1 MKKNYILSIIIL
13 LSIYTTKAQFAASN
27 FTLLSNISPET
38 GSGTKYSGCWG
49 WTQPLTN
56 KEYAIAC
63 SKNGTYFIDVTN
75 PLTPTVSAYV
85 AGTSSNGTWRETKTY
100 QNYCYVICDDGGSTG
115 FQVIDMST
123 LPATVTLVSSNMN
136 LFKRGHACWVDGDK
150 LYVSGI
156 TYSNTNQSSMN
167 VYSLANPAAPVL
179 LRELKQDYNFITY
192 VHDQFVRNDT
202 VFASCGYQGLH
213 VFKFNSNNTF
223 TQLGSLTTY
232 SGSGYNHSTALTPDG
247 QTMVMMDEVPASLPI
262 KVLNVSNIANIQVLA
277 TANQFPQTTPHNP
290 FIVNNQYCFVSSYKD
305 GTQLYDISNPSSPIL
320 AGYFDTYNQGGG
332 NNNNWTGSAYS
343 GQWGC
348 YPYFPSKNIFALDM
362 QNGVFII
369 KSHLYQNLLPTT
381 VKRNSETD
389 FDFGIYPNPAQNEL
403 ALNLPAEL
411 VNTKTTI
418 EIYDAQGKLVISKS
432 GDELPAPS
440 IYARSIKL
448 NNLSNGLYILKLNAN
463 NKLITSKK
471 FTVSN

>member
-1 MKKNYILSIIIL
+1 MKKTILSLILL
-13 LSIYTTKAQFAASN
+13 LSIFTIKAQFAASN
-27 FTLLSNISPET
+27 FTLLSNISPQT

-49 WTQPLTN
+49 WTQPVTN

-63 SKNGTYFIDVTN
+63 SKNGTYFVDVTN

-85 AGTSSNGTWRETKTY
+85 AGTSSNGSWRETKTY
-100 QNYCYVICDDGGSTG
+100 QNYCYVVCDDGSSTG

-156 TYSNTNQSSMN
+156 TYSNTATSSMN
-167 VYSLANPAAPVL
+167 VYSLANPASPVL
-179 LRELKQDYNFITY
+179 LRELSQDYSFITY
-192 VHDQFVRNDT
+192 VHDAFVRNDT
-202 VFASCGYQGLH
+202 VYASCGYQGLH

-232 SGSGYNHSTALTPDG
+232 SGSGYNHATSLTPDG
-247 QTMVMMDEVPASLPI
+247 QTMVMLDEVPASLPI
-262 KVLNVSNIANIQVLA
+262 KVLNVNNLSNIQVMA
-277 TANQFPQTTPHNP
+277 TTNQFPQTTPHNP
-290 FIVNNQYCFVSSYKD
+290 FVVSNQYCFISSYKD
-305 GTQLYDISNPSSPIL
+305 GTQLYDISNPSAPFL

-332 NNNNWTGSAYS
+332 NNNNWAGSAYA

-362 QNGVFII
+362 QNGVFMI
-369 KSHLYQNLLPTT
+369 KSHLFQNLLTD
-381 VKRNSETD
+381 VKTNSVAD
-389 FDFGIYPNPAQNEL
+389 LDLRIYPNPAQNEL
-403 ALNLPAEL
+403 SFNLPAEL
-411 VNTKTTI
+411 INTATTI
-418 EIYDAQGKLVISKS
+418 EIYDAQGKLALSRPVN
-432 GDELPAPS
+432 ELQS
-440 IYARSIKL
+440 LTIYQRSIKL
-448 NNLSNGLYILKLNAN
+448 NNLANGLYILKLSAN
-463 NKLITSKK
+463 GNLLSSKK

>member
-1 MKKNYILSIIIL
+1 MKKNILSLILL
-13 LSIYTTKAQFAASN
+13 LSIYTIKAQFAASN
-27 FTLLSNISPET
+27 FTLLSNISPES
-38 GSGTKYSGCWG
+38 GSGAKYSGCWG
-49 WTQPLTN
+49 WTQPVTN

-100 QNYCYVICDDGGSTG
+100 QNYCYVVCDDGGSTG

-156 TYSNTNQSSMN
+156 TYSNTSQSSMN
-167 VYSLANPAAPVL
+167 VYSLANPASPVL

-192 VHDQFVRNDT
+192 VHDEFVRHDT
-202 VFASCGYQGLH
+202 VFASCGNQGLYI
-213 VFKFNSNNTF
+213 FKFNANNTF

-232 SGSGYNHSTALTPDG
+232 SGSGYNHSTSLTPDG
-247 QTMVMMDEVPASLPI
+247 QTMVMLDEVPASLPI
-262 KVLNVSNIANIQVLA
+262 KVLNVNNLSNIQVLA
-277 TANQFPQTTPHNP
+277 ITNQFPQTTPHNP
-290 FIVNNQYCFVSSYKD
+290 FVVSNQYCFVSSYKD
-305 GTQLYDISNPSSPIL
+305 GTQLYDISNPSSPVL

-332 NNNNWTGSAYS
+332 NNNTWSGSAYS

-362 QNGVFII
+362 QNGVFMI
-369 KSHLYQNLLPTT
+369 KSHLFQNLPTD
-381 VKRNSETD
+381 VKINSVAD
-389 FDFGIYPNPAQNEL
+389 SDLGIYPNPAQNEL
-403 ALNLPAEL
+403 VFNLPAEL
-411 VNTKTTI
+411 INKEATL

-432 GDELPAPS
+432 VNELQS
-440 IYARSIKL
+440 ITIYQRNIKL
-448 NNLSNGLYILKLNAN
+448 NNLINGLYILKLISVNGN
-463 NKLITSKK
+463 LLSSKK